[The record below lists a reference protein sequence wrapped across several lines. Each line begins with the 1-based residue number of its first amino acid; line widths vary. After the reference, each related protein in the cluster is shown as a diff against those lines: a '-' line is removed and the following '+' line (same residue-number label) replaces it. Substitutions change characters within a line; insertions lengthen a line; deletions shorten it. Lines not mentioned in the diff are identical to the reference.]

1 MEGSQS
7 MAHLSLEQLT
17 FAYPDAAGSAI
28 SAVSLA
34 IEPGEFVVLCGP
46 SGSGKSTLLRL
57 LKREVSP
64 GGRISGSIALG
75 GVPLQGWPA
84 RELAS
89 QVGLVMQHPDTQ
101 LVVDTVEH
109 ELAFGMENFGLP
121 RDAMRRRLAEMAGF
135 FGLEPLLGRRTDE
148 LSGGQK
154 QLVNLAAAIM
164 LQPRVLLLDEPLAQ
178 LDPLAARE
186 LLGMIKRLNDEW
198 GITVIM
204 SEHRVDDI
212 LPLADRIVRM
222 ERGRIVFN
230 GDSRAFA
237 QEAWRRRDEH
247 WDTWLPS
254 VTRWALEHGAGAIAQ
269 PPLTVKEARAWVV
282 SGQASQP
289 TSAVLSTH
297 LSLAT
302 SLSTPSSLT
311 QGDNGHRAAGGTPI
325 LGAEEL
331 FFAYDKKSPA
341 VLRGLDWRIKRGD
354 WIALF
359 GGNGSGKS
367 TLLQLLAGLRDPL
380 RGSVR
385 LEGTPLARL
394 KPKAKFAAIGYLAQN
409 PLLHYAHETLL
420 ADLTAAS
427 ARAGAAN
434 ADQAARDI
442 AARFGLAELL
452 HRHPHDLSGGEQQLG
467 ALAMTLL
474 AQPQLLLLD
483 EPTKGLDPYRKATLA
498 AHLADIHRQ
507 GTTLLMATH
516 DVEFAAS
523 HANRC
528 ALLFHGEIVADG
540 EPEPFFQG
548 NVFYAPPI
556 HRLTAGNGAATRQAA
571 EVTTR

>member
-1 MEGSQS
+1 

-34 IEPGEFVVLCGP
+34 VEPGEFVVLCGP

-64 GGRISGSIALG
+64 GGRMSGSIALG
-75 GVPLQGWPA
+75 GVPLQDWPA
-84 RELAS
+84 RELAA
-89 QVGLVMQHPDTQ
+89 QVGLVMQHPDNQ

-135 FGLEPLLGRRTDE
+135 FGLEPLLWRRTDE

-204 SEHRVDDI
+204 SEHRVDDL
-212 LPLADRIVRM
+212 LPLADRVVRM
-222 ERGRIVFN
+222 ERGKVVFN
-230 GDSRAFA
+230 GDPRSFA
-237 QEAWRRRDEH
+237 REAWQRRDEH
-247 WDTWLPS
+247 WDAWLPA
-254 VTRWALEHGAGAIAQ
+254 VTRWALEYGADALGQ
-269 PPLTVKEARAWVV
+269 PPLTVKEARAWIGSAEV
-282 SGQASQP
+282 SM
-289 TSAVLSTH
+289 AVD
-297 LSLAT
+297 
-302 SLSTPSSLT
+302 PLT
-311 QGDNGHRAAGGTPI
+311 GGDNGHRAAEGIPI
-325 LGAEEL
+325 LSAEEL

-341 VLRGLDWRIKRGD
+341 VLRGLDWRIRRGD

-420 ADLTAAS
+420 VDLTAAA

-442 AARFGLAELL
+442 ADRFGLAELL

-474 AQPQLLLLD
+474 GQPRLLLLD
-483 EPTKGLDPYRKATLA
+483 EPTKGLDPYRKASLG

-507 GTTLLMATH
+507 GTTLLIATH
-516 DVEFAAS
+516 DVEFAAA

-556 HRLTAGNGAATRQAA
+556 HRLTAGNDATTRLPA

>member
-1 MEGSQS
+1 

-28 SAVSLA
+28 SAVTLA
-34 IEPGEFVVLCGP
+34 VEPGEFVVLCGP

-64 GGRISGSIALG
+64 GGRMSGAIILG
-75 GVPLQGWPA
+75 GVPLQDWPA
-84 RELAS
+84 RELAA
-89 QVGLVMQHPDTQ
+89 QVGLVMQHPDNQ

-204 SEHRVDDI
+204 SEHRVDDL
-212 LPLADRIVRM
+212 LPLADRVVRM
-222 ERGRIVFN
+222 ERGGIVFN
-230 GDSRAFA
+230 GEPRAFA
-237 QEAWRRRDEH
+237 REAWRRQGEH
-247 WDTWLPS
+247 WDAWLPS
-254 VTRWALEHGAGAIAQ
+254 VTRWAQSHDADGSGES
-269 PPLTVKEARAWVV
+269 PPLTVKEARAWVGV
-282 SGQASQP
+282 GQASVP
-289 TSAVLSTH
+289 PASAAAFTRLSD
-297 LSLAT
+297 
-302 SLSTPSSLT
+302 
-311 QGDNGHRAAGGTPI
+311 GDNGQRLQAAAAGTPL

-341 VLRGLDWRIKRGD
+341 VLRGLDWRVERGD
-354 WIALF
+354 WVALF

-385 LEGTPLARL
+385 LEGAPLARL

-420 ADLTAAS
+420 ADLTMAAV
-427 ARAGAAN
+427 RAGASN
-434 ADQAARDI
+434 PLQSARDM
-442 AARFGLAELL
+442 ADRFGISGLL

-474 AQPQLLLLD
+474 GQPRLLLLD
-483 EPTKGLDPYRKATLA
+483 EPTKGLDPYLKATLG

-516 DVEFAAS
+516 DVEFAAA

-556 HRLTAGNGAATRQAA
+556 HRLIADRSSARPLA
-571 EVTTR
+571 EVTSR